1 MAMRTSILFVR
12 STLVATALV
21 LAGAAHAQGYESQ
34 PYGSSS
40 TGSSESTSGSGPYY
54 APSETDSRGEYEK
67 FGQPYYGQQTSVN
80 MCENPDHD
88 RDNPYDHCGYSGT
101 GPKLKGRY

>member
-1 MAMRTSILFVR
+1 MPK
-12 STLVATALV
+12 AT
-21 LAGAAHAQGYESQ
+21 SQ